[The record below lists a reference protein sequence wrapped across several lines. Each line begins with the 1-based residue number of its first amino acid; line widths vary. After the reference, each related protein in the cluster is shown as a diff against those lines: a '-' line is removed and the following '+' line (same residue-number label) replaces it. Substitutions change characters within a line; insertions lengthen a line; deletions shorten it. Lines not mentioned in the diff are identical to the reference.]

1 MLLVGLL
8 LSSVVGVLH
17 GQEQESWYL
26 ISETELLSI
35 EGYKKSIEQERQ
47 TWLLQV
53 SGLRTRAEKSEADS
67 KNLNSQLSNQRQ
79 ITRSLTESFNKYEQ
93 DQLTLISSKNGE
105 IAGKDQEIGE
115 LKTEVAKE
123 KGQKRLYLV
132 AIISVAVLVLGYV
145 AIRICSFLRIIPV

>member
-1 MLLVGLL
+1 LVGLL
-8 LSSVVGVLH
+8 LSSAVGVLH

-35 EGYKKSIEQERQ
+35 EDYKKSIEQERQ

-53 SGLRTRAEKSEADS
+53 SGLRTRAEKSETDS

-93 DQLTLISSKNGE
+93 DQLTLISLKNGE
-105 IAGKDQEIGE
+105 IVGKDQEIGE
-115 LKTEVAKE
+115 LKTEVARE
-123 KGQKRLYLV
+123 KGQKRLYL
-132 AIISVAVLVLGYV
+132 AILISVGVLVLGYA
-145 AIRICSFLRIIPV
+145 AIQICRFLRIIPV